1 MKVLRNGIELSD
13 TDMQILQND
22 ILNIEDWIN
31 GAVAGKIAAC
41 KSRMIATWTPKLLG
55 DPGVNTLPGNEAALI
70 NVITDHPD
78 YLSRSDRE
86 KLLESDSL
94 RPG

>member
-13 TDMQILQND
+13 PDMKALQND
-22 ILNIEDWIN
+22 LLNIEDWIN
-31 GAVAGKIAAC
+31 GAIAGKIYAC
-41 KSRMIATWTPKLLG
+41 KKRLLDEWTPKLLA
-55 DPGVNTLPGNEAALI
+55 DPKVDTLPGNEAALI
-70 NVITDHPD
+70 NVITQHPD

-86 KLLESDSL
+86 VLLESDRT